1 VSESIVRSFSLEST
15 VYSPTIINTPSTV
28 DDNPGIKPTIFTTR
42 QQPPEYPASVDEGV
56 HETAQEKVRKVTRSF
71 TSTPEILDAI
81 SPKSVM
87 RALSN
92 ELRALV
98 STQVPLVIEQTLNR
112 IMEELFSSL
121 DYTQQLA
128 EVALQETSD
137 ELKTELQLEKDKG
150 IEDIDEHAQD
160 VLCDVK
166 GQMEDLASGHLV
178 AFEDLLQRTSE
189 QLKQTLKVF
198 LGVVAKAVAMAKEH
212 EDKADLTDPQTQHT
226 AVSSALRIPNEST
239 PSPGT
244 IATSAASTATKLFL
258 TNFEHLCTA
267 DKIKVLERLTHQ
279 QTAEVFLTVDQQL
292 REAWV
297 ASWVA

>member
-1 VSESIVRSFSLEST
+1 M
-15 VYSPTIINTPSTV
+15 YSPTIINTPSTV

-42 QQPPEYPASVDEGV
+42 QQPPEYAASVDEEV
-56 HETAQEKVRKVTRSF
+56 PETAQEKVRKTTRSF

-87 RALSN
+87 RALNN

-98 STQVPLVIEQTLNR
+98 SAQVPLVTEQTLQR

-121 DYTQQLA
+121 EYTQKLA

-137 ELKTELQLEKDKG
+137 DLKTELQLEKDKG
-150 IEDIDEHAQD
+150 IEDIDDHAQE
-160 VLCDVK
+160 VLTDVK
-166 GQMEDLASGHLV
+166 CQMEDLASGHLV

-189 QLKQTLKVF
+189 QLTLTLKVF
-198 LGVVAKAVAMAKEH
+198 LGTVAKAVAMAKEH
-212 EDKADLTDPQTQHT
+212 ETQADPTNPQTQHT
-226 AVSSALRIPNEST
+226 AVPSSQRTPKEST
-239 PSPGT
+239 LSPGI
-244 IATSAASTATKLFL
+244 IATSSASTATKLFL
-258 TNFEHLCTA
+258 NDFEDLGTT
-267 DKIKVLERLTHQ
+267 DKIKVLEKLTQQ

-297 ASWVA
+297 ASWTA

>member
-1 VSESIVRSFSLEST
+1 
-15 VYSPTIINTPSTV
+15 
-28 DDNPGIKPTIFTTR
+28 
-42 QQPPEYPASVDEGV
+42 
-56 HETAQEKVRKVTRSF
+56 
-71 TSTPEILDAI
+71 
-81 SPKSVM
+81 M
-87 RALSN
+87 RALAN

-98 STQVPLVIEQTLNR
+98 SAQVPLVTEQTLQC

-121 DYTQQLA
+121 EYTQKLA

-189 QLKQTLKVF
+189 QLTQTLKVF
-198 LGVVAKAVAMAKEH
+198 LGIVAKAVAMAKEH
-212 EDKADLTDPQTQHT
+212 ENEADLTDPRAQHT
-226 AVSSALRIPNEST
+226 AVPSALRTPKEST
-239 PSPGT
+239 LSPGI
-244 IATSAASTATKLFL
+244 IATSSASTATKLFL
-258 TNFEHLCTA
+258 NDFEHLGTA
-267 DKIKVLERLTHQ
+267 DKIKVLERFTHQ

-297 ASWVA
+297 ASWIA

>member
-1 VSESIVRSFSLEST
+1 M
-15 VYSPTIINTPSTV
+15 YSPTIINTPSTV
-28 DDNPGIKPTIFTTR
+28 DDNPGINPTTFTTR
-42 QQPPEYPASVDEGV
+42 QAPPEYPTSVDDGV

-87 RALSN
+87 HTLTN

-98 STQVPLVIEQTLNR
+98 SAQVPLVTEQTLQR

-121 DYTQQLA
+121 EYTQQLA

-137 ELKTELQLEKDKG
+137 DLKTELQLEKDKG
-150 IEDIDEHAQD
+150 IEDIDDHAQD

-166 GQMEDLASGHLV
+166 GQMEDLASGHLI

-189 QLKQTLKVF
+189 QLTHTLKVF

-212 EDKADLTDPQTQHT
+212 EDKANLTDPQAQHN
-226 AVSSALRIPNEST
+226 AVPPALRTPKEST
-239 PSPGT
+239 PLPGI
-244 IATSAASTATKLFL
+244 IATSSASTATKLFL
-258 TNFEHLCTA
+258 NDFRDLGTA
-267 DKIKVLERLTHQ
+267 DKIKVLGKLTHQ

-292 REAWV
+292 RKAWV
-297 ASWVA
+297 ASWIA